1 MMKKV
6 FLLSVLLLG
15 ACGTVFSG
23 TTQDISI
30 DSNVDN
36 VSVYVNG
43 AFVCKTPCIY
53 PLDRESGSVSI
64 VGKKEGYEDMG
75 IALKS
80 KMNPVAWGN
89 LIFVYSW
96 TTDIIDGAAWK
107 YKQNGVY
114 LNMEKK
120 NMKRAELIQFKK
132 DSEIRRFALFNF
144 DELQLEA
151 SKKESGEY
159 ITALAQLT
167 GMQERTLI
175 KKIEK
180 SAKEPDLAKSLVN

>member
-1 MMKKV
+1 MKKI
-6 FLLSVLLLG
+6 LLLPVLFLVG
-15 ACGTVFSG
+15 CGTVFSG

-36 VSVYVNG
+36 VSVYING
-43 AFVCKTPCIY
+43 AFVCKTPCVY

-64 VGKKEGYEDMG
+64 VGKKEGYEDIG
-75 IALKS
+75 IAMKS
-80 KMNPVAWGN
+80 KINPVALGN
-89 LIFVYSW
+89 LISVYSW
-96 TTDIIDGAAWK
+96 TTDLIDGAAWK

-114 LNMEKK
+114 LNLEKK
-120 NMKRAELIQFKK
+120 NMKRAELLKFRK
-132 DSEIRRFALFNF
+132 DSEIRRFTLFNF

-159 ITALAQLT
+159 MTALSHLT
-167 GMQERTLI
+167 GIREQTLM

-180 SAKEPDLAKSLVN
+180 SDKEVDLAESLVK

>member
-1 MMKKV
+1 MKKI
-6 FLLSVLLLG
+6 LLLPVLFLVG
-15 ACGTVFSG
+15 CGTVFSG

-30 DSNVDN
+30 NSNVDN
-36 VSVYVNG
+36 VSVYING
-43 AFVCKTPCIY
+43 GFVCKTPCIY

-64 VGKKEGYEDMG
+64 VGKKEGYEDVGM
-75 IALKS
+75 ALKS

-96 TTDIIDGAAWK
+96 TTDLIDGAAWK

-114 LNMEKK
+114 LNLEKK
-120 NMKRAELIQFKK
+120 NMKRAELLKFRK
-132 DSEIRRFALFNF
+132 DSEIRRFTLFNF

-151 SKKESGEY
+151 SKKEAGEY
-159 ITALAQLT
+159 MTALSHLT
-167 GMQERTLI
+167 GIREQTLM

-180 SAKEPDLAKSLVN
+180 SDKEVDLAESLVK